1 MAKDKKFTIEIRTKG
16 FSRANKNLKDVTTQT
31 RSLSRESNKASTAM
45 ATFRRTT
52 SQLRNNLLLV
62 GFAIGSATM
71 AFSKFIEAASGFETV
86 KARLVGLMGSVEGAE
101 RAFRTFNQVAS
112 TTPFDLMEI
121 VQAGAQ
127 LKAFGADA
135 EELIKVIADLA
146 AHMETSAVEAANAFG
161 RAYAGGAGAAD
172 IFREKGILNI
182 IKDFKGIENLTDLT
196 LPQFREAMI
205 AAFNDPSTGIAGST
219 DRMSKTFRGALSNMS
234 DAVLQ
239 LSAEIGDILLPAIKA
254 GMLSTTEMA
263 TNARRAIRGMRNAL
277 SEDFI
282 TMSESIKQFEARIEI
297 MSLEDLEK
305 ESQRLQKVLKDN
317 KVVIDGNSTGIVAID
332 ESIKNTN
339 KSLQTFSVFTD
350 KSTNNLI
357 NLKDGYIITSV
368 FSDEMKQA
376 LEQQNTTMAT
386 TNSAYTIATEKVKKL
401 NERITEEKDR
411 NIELED
417 ILKAFPELYKDTDE
431 AKAEKLKTTIDIIEK
446 YREEFTVS
454 EQVVAVL
461 KKLKAEYASL
471 TIVQDLSVDQFKE
484 YNRVQREIKKELKE
498 LADAEE
504 ERLAKLQAHQQQMD
518 QFASSILVAA
528 GALKTLGDSSTTP
541 MQKLSALMQ
550 TLGGILMMMPG
561 MQVSG
566 AILQAGSMFI
576 GHTGGLIKDNGIQ
589 RFATG
594 GMVQGQDN
602 VPIMAQAGEFIMQ
615 RSAVQNIGVDNLADM
630 NKTGNVGSSINV
642 NITGGVVDE
651 SYVNNE
657 LIPAINKATSLGNR
671 INA

>member
-16 FSRANKNLKDVTTQT
+16 FSRANKNLRDVTTQT

-146 AHMETSAVEAANAFG
+146 SFMDTSAVEAANAFG
-161 RAYAGGAGAAD
+161 RAFSGGQGAAD
-172 IFREKGILNI
+172 VFREKGVLNL

-219 DRMSKTFRGALSNMS
+219 DRMSQTFRGALSNMG
-234 DAVLQ
+234 DAVIQ

-263 TNARRAIRGMRNAL
+263 TNVRRAIRGMRTTL
-277 SEDFI
+277 TQDFEI
-282 TMSESIKQFEARIEI
+282 SGESIKKFKAR
-297 MSLEDLEK
+297 LEVMDLDQLEK
-305 ESQRLQKVLKDN
+305 ELSKVESQLNENDTVFKN
-317 KVVIDGNSTGIVAID
+317 NTTSIVAVDKAIQ
-332 ESIKNTN
+332 NNN
-339 KSLQTFSVFTD
+339 KSLSTFAVLTGQNKIAFDEFTPSV
-350 KSTNNLI
+350 SIVSGVVNNL
-357 NLKDGYIITSV
+357 NS
-368 FSDEMKQA
+368 A
-376 LEQQNTTMAT
+376 LESQTMTIGT
-386 TNSAYTIATEKVKKL
+386 TNTVVTALTEKKQLLAEAIEK
-401 NERITEEKDR
+401 EKDR

-417 ILKAFPELYKDTDE
+417 ILKAFPGLYKDTDE
-431 AKAEKLKTTIDIIEK
+431 SKAEKLKTTIDIIEK

-461 KKLKAEYASL
+461 KKLKAEYESL
-471 TIVQDLSVDQFKE
+471 TAVQDLSVNQFKE

-498 LADAEE
+498 LADAEQ
-504 ERLAKLQAHQQQMD
+504 ERLDRLQEHQQQMD
-518 QFASSILVAA
+518 RFASSILVAA

-541 MQKLSALMQ
+541 EQKLSALMQ
-550 TLGGILMMMPG
+550 TLGGVLMMMPG
-561 MQVSG
+561 MQIPG
-566 AILQAGSMFI
+566 AVLQAGSMFI
-576 GHTGGLIKDNGIQ
+576 GHTGGLISDSGIQ
-589 RFATG
+589 RFAT
-594 GMVQGQDN
+594 
-602 VPIMAQAGEFIMQ
+602 
-615 RSAVQNIGVDNLADM
+615 
-630 NKTGNVGSSINV
+630 
-642 NITGGVVDE
+642 
-651 SYVNNE
+651 
-657 LIPAINKATSLGNR
+657 
-671 INA
+671 

>member
-45 ATFRRTT
+45 AAFRRTA
-52 SQLRNNLLLV
+52 SQVRNNLLLA
-62 GFAIGSATM
+62 GFAVGGVTM
-71 AFSKFIEAASGFETV
+71 AINKFVGAAAGFEDV
-86 KARLVGLMGSVEGAE
+86 KTRLVGLMGSVEGAE
-101 RAFRTFNQVAS
+101 RAFKTFNQVAS
-112 TTPFDLMEI
+112 TTPFSLQD
-121 VQAGAQ
+121 VVGAGAQ

-135 EELIKVIADLA
+135 EGLLKPITDLA
-146 AHMETSAVEAANAFG
+146 AFMGTNAVEAANAFG

-219 DRMSKTFRGALSNMS
+219 DRMSKTFSGALSNMG

-263 TNARRAIRGMRNAL
+263 TNARRAIHGMRNAL

-282 TMSESIKQFEARIEI
+282 ATSESMEKFEARIEI

-305 ESQRLQKVLKDN
+305 ESQRLQKTLKDN
-317 KVVIDGNSTGIVAID
+317 KVVVDQNATSIVAIN

-339 KSLQTFSVFTD
+339 KPFQTFSIITD
-350 KSTNNLI
+350 QSTNNLT
-357 NLKDGYIITSV
+357 NLQNGITITTQ
-368 FSDEMKQA
+368 FADEMNQT
-376 LEQQNTTMAT
+376 LVQQNTTMGT
-386 TNSAYTIATEKVKKL
+386 TNAAYTIAEEKLKKL
-401 NERITEEKDR
+401 NERITEEKNR

-417 ILKAFPELYKDTDE
+417 ILKAFPGLYQDTDE

-446 YREEFTVS
+446 YQEEFMVS

-461 KKLKAEYASL
+461 KKLKAEYQSL
-471 TIVQDLSVDQFKE
+471 TIAQDLSVDQFKE
-484 YNRVQREIKKELKE
+484 YTRIQREIKKELRELAQQEKQAKKE
-498 LADAEE
+498 LQE
-504 ERLAKLQAHQQQMD
+504 HQEKMD
-518 QFASSILVAA
+518 QFASSVLIAA
-528 GALKTLGDSSTTP
+528 GAIKTLGDSSTTP
-541 MQKLSALMQ
+541 EQKLSALMQ
-550 TLGGILMMMPG
+550 TLGGVLMMMPG
-561 MQVSG
+561 MQIPG
-566 AILQAGSMFI
+566 AVLQAGSMFI
-576 GHTGGLIKDNGIQ
+576 GHTGGLISDSGIQ

-594 GMVQGQDN
+594 GVVQGQDN
-602 VPIMAQAGEFIMQ
+602 VPIMAQAGEFVMR
-615 RSAVQNIGVDNLADM
+615 RSAVQNIGVENLAQM
-630 NKTGNVGSSINV
+630 NQSGQAGSGLVINV
-642 NITGGVVDE
+642 AGDMIGDE
-651 SYVNNE
+651 DHVRTKVLPFIKNE
-657 LIPAINKATSLGNR
+657 LRREA
-671 INA
+671 NA